1 MKGIRKPME
10 ILNFDKPIAVHF
22 IGIGGI
28 SMSGLAQILLN
39 RGFII
44 SGSDMNKTELTIQL
58 EHKGAKIYYEHSKEN
73 ISDEIQLVV
82 YTAAISED
90 NEELKAAREKNCP
103 IISRAQ
109 LLGLLM
115 DNYREA
121 IAVSG
126 THGKTTTTS
135 MLAEVLINNKI
146 DPTITVGGM
155 LDFIGGNLRIG
166 KGEVFLTEACE
177 YMNSFLE
184 FKPSLEVILNVE
196 EDHLDFFKDLD
207 DIRSSFHK
215 FGSVVREGGIIV
227 INSCIPNYKELVK
240 GIDAKIVSFGRG
252 SSSDYYARNITLDQ
266 SACAG
271 FDLYFK
277 DKRLAHVQLSVPGEY
292 NVDNALATVASGLEL
307 GMSLELTLEALSN
320 FEGTHRRF
328 ERKGVVNG
336 ILVVDD
342 YAHHPTEIKAAIK
355 TARQCEHNELWLA
368 FQPHTYTR
376 THALFDE
383 FVSALSQ
390 ADHVILADIYAAR
403 EKNTIGISSRQ
414 LVAALKEKNVDAYY
428 IDSFEEIENF
438 ALKKCKKND
447 MFITMG
453 AGNIVEVSNSLVRG
467 RTY

>member
-1 MKGIRKPME
+1 MKGKKPME

-39 RGFII
+39 RGFTV

-58 EHKGAKIYYEHSKEN
+58 ESKGVRVFYEHSKEN

-82 YTAAISED
+82 YTAAIAED
-90 NEELKAAREKNCP
+90 NEELKAAKEKGCSV
-103 IISRAQ
+103 ISRAQ

-115 DNYREA
+115 DNYKA
-121 IAVSG
+121 AVAVSG

-135 MLAEVLINNKI
+135 MLAEVLIKNRI

-166 KGEVFLTEACE
+166 QGDVFLTEACE

-196 EDHLDFFKDLD
+196 EDHLDFFKDIK
-207 DIRSSFHK
+207 DIRRSFHK
-215 FGSVVREGGIIV
+215 FGSVIRKGGIIV
-227 INSCIPNYKELVK
+227 INSSIPDYEELVK
-240 GIDAKIVSFGRG
+240 GIDAKIVSFGRD
-252 SSSDYYARNITLDQ
+252 SNSDYYARNINLNR

-271 FDLYFK
+271 FDLYSK
-277 DKRLAHVQLSVPGEY
+277 GKYLSYVQLSVPGEY
-292 NVDNALATVASGLEL
+292 NVDNALAAIASGLEL
-307 GMSLELTLEALSN
+307 GMSLELTLEALSG

-328 ERKGVVNG
+328 ERKGEVNG
-336 ILVVDD
+336 FLVVDD
-342 YAHHPTEIKAAIK
+342 YAHHPTEIREAVK
-355 TARQCEHNELWLA
+355 TAKQCEHNELWVV

-383 FVSALSQ
+383 FVSALSEV
-390 ADHVILADIYAAR
+390 DHVILADIYAAR
-403 EKNTIGISSRQ
+403 EKNTIGISSKQ
-414 LVAALKEKNVDAYY
+414 LTTALKEKGADAYY
-428 IDSFEEIENF
+428 INSFEEIENF

-453 AGNIVEVSNSLVRG
+453 AGNIVEVSNSLIKK